1 MRWSIPT
8 GLLVLVAAFPSAGAA
23 QSRDIAFPRE
33 SPRGTASVDVG
44 FTRIGIDYGRPAVR
58 GRPIWGEL
66 VPWDSVWRA
75 GANEN
80 TILDV
85 SSPVTI
91 GGTTIPAG
99 RYGLHL
105 IPTRSDWTIIV
116 SREANNWGS
125 FSYKPSEDALRAR
138 TTPRAGLMTERL
150 EYTFDDVTDSS
161 AVLTLRWEKLA
172 VPIPIAVNARQVV
185 EDSIRSQLRGVPQF
199 FGQGWA
205 QAARW
210 ALANG
215 RLDEAAEWSREAVA
229 RQPSYQSLH
238 TRALVLEKQGD
249 SAGAAAAQAEAIAV
263 ANEADVNAWGY
274 ELLGQ
279 KKVDQAIKVFSKNVS
294 DYPRSWNTYD
304 SLAEAYAVKGDRKRA
319 REYYGKAL
327 AMVGDPGQQQRIRTA
342 ISGLQ

>member
-1 MRWSIPT
+1 MRWSVPT
-8 GLLVLVAAFPSAGAA
+8 GLLVLVAAFPLAGAA

-44 FTRIGIDYGRPAVR
+44 FSRIAIDYGRPAVR
-58 GRPIWGEL
+58 GRPVWGEL
-66 VPWDSVWRA
+66 VPWDYVWRA

-91 GGTTIPAG
+91 GGTTVPAG
-99 RYGLHL
+99 RYGLHM
-105 IPTRSDWTIIV
+105 IPARGDWTVIL

-125 FSYKPSEDALRAR
+125 FSYRASEDALRFR
-138 TTPRAGLMTERL
+138 TTPRQGEMTERL
-150 EYTFDDVTDSS
+150 QYTFDDVTDSTV
-161 AVLTLRWEKLA
+161 VLTLRWERLA
-172 VPIPIAVNARQVV
+172 IPVPIRVDTRQVV
-185 EDSIRSQLRGVPQF
+185 LDSVRSQLRGVPQF

-205 QAARW
+205 QAARY

-215 RLDEAAEWSREAVA
+215 QLDLAAEWSREAVA
-229 RQPSYQSLH
+229 RQPSYQTLH
-238 TRALVLEKQGD
+238 TRALVLERQGD
-249 SAGAAAAQAEAIAV
+249 SAAAASAQAEALAL
-263 ANEADVNAWGY
+263 ATEADVNAWGY

-279 KKVDQAIKVFSKNVS
+279 KKVDQAIGVLAKNVK
-294 DYPRSWNTYD
+294 DYPKSWNTYD

-327 AMVGDPGQQQRIRTA
+327 AMVGDPAQQQRIRTA
-342 ISGLQ
+342 LASLQ